1 MNLKDTQYLFQMIC
15 FTFFFLEHVCFIADQ
30 CLQNKT
36 PRFEQAPRPYYY
48 DYQLSE
54 ARREFGDEVL
64 TSKRQCCQGQLAAF
78 PMVTN
83 HHVTSPAIKARQIEI
98 ASGD

>member
-1 MNLKDTQYLFQMIC
+1 MNQVDRVGS
-15 FTFFFLEHVCFIADQ
+15 FTKRHFVVVHVKNFSPV
-30 CLQNKT
+30 N
-36 PRFEQAPRPYYY
+36 YY

-54 ARREFGDEVL
+54 ARRVFGDEVL

-78 PMVTN
+78 PIVTT
-83 HHVTSPAIKARQIEI
+83 HHVTSPAMKACQIEI